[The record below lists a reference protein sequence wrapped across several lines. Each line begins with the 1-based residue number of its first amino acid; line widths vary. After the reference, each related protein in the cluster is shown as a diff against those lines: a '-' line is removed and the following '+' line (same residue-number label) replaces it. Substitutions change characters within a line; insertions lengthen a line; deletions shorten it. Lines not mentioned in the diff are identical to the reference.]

1 MTHNILV
8 VDDEP
13 KLCDLLASA
22 LGQNDVQVFVAG
34 NGLHALKVLEQEDI
48 DLVISDWRMPGMDG
62 PALLAEIKVRY
73 PHVPV
78 IVMTA
83 YSTVKNAVQSMRNGA
98 YDYIAKP
105 FDIDELDIT
114 VAKALQFRDI
124 MRDNARMRAELDEH
138 AQFDSLVGDSP
149 AFRKVLQAVD
159 SVRDSSATILLT
171 GESGTGKEMVAR
183 AIHKHGSRADKP
195 FVAVNCAAIPE
206 GLLESEMFGHRKG
219 AFTGAVAD
227 RVGRFQQADKG
238 TLFLDEVG
246 DMPLAL
252 QAKILR
258 ALQERVIEPVG
269 DPRER
274 KVDVRVIA
282 ATNKNLLEAV
292 ANKEFREDL
301 YYRLNVFPI
310 EMAPLRERV
319 EDIPLLM
326 NELISRMEHEKRGSI
341 RFNSAAIMSLCRH
354 GWPGNVRE
362 LANLVERMAIMHPY
376 GVIGVVELPKKF
388 RYVDDEDEQLVDSLR
403 SDMEERVAINGHAP
417 DFSNTA
423 MLPPEGLD
431 LKDYLGNL
439 EQGLIQQAL
448 DDANGIVARA
458 AERLRIRRTTLVE
471 KMRKYGMSRKEGD
484 EQADD

>member
-1 MTHNILV
+1 MTHNLLV

-13 KLCDLLASA
+13 KLCDLLSSA
-22 LGQNDVQVFVAG
+22 LSQNGVQVFTAS

-62 PALLAEIKVRY
+62 PQLLGEIKQRY
-73 PHVPV
+73 PQLPV

-114 VAKALQFRDI
+114 VSKALQFRDI
-124 MRDNARMRAELDEH
+124 LKDNQRMRAELDEH
-138 AQFDSLVGDSP
+138 QQFDSLVGDSP
-149 AFRKVLQAVD
+149 AFRRVLQAVD
-159 SVRDSSATILLT
+159 SVRESNATILLT

-183 AIHKHGSRADKP
+183 AIHKHGNRADKP

-310 EMAPLRERV
+310 PLPALRERV
-319 EDIPLLM
+319 EDIPPLARHFAHSLGATAG
-326 NELISRMEHEKRGSI
+326 KRITG
-341 RFNSAAIMSLCRH
+341 FSAQALQAMANYT
-354 GWPGNVRE
+354 WPGNIRE
-362 LANLVERMAIMHPY
+362 LQNCVERA
-376 GVIGVVELPKKF
+376 
-388 RYVDDEDEQLVDSLR
+388 
-403 SDMEERVAINGHAP
+403 
-417 DFSNTA
+417 T
-423 MLPPEGLD
+423 
-431 LKDYLGNL
+431 
-439 EQGLIQQAL
+439 
-448 DDANGIVARA
+448 IVASGQVIEESDLPGYLFDSQPQGALNGA
-458 AERLRIRRTTLVE
+458 AISVGPQVPSNLDSALAEVE
-471 KMRKYGMSRKEGD
+471 KAYILAALHQSNGV
-484 EQADD
+484 QAAAAQMIGISERSFWYRLKKLGIQVDKIVR

>member
-1 MTHNILV
+1 MTHNVLV

-22 LGQNDVQVFVAG
+22 LSQNGISVFTAG
-34 NGLHALKVLEQEDI
+34 NGLHALKVLEVEDI

-62 PALLAEIKVRY
+62 PQLLAEIKSRF
-73 PHVPV
+73 PQLPV

-98 YDYIAKP
+98 FDYIAKP

-114 VAKALQFRDI
+114 VSKALQFRDI
-124 MRDNARMRAELDEH
+124 LKDNQRMRAELDEH
-138 AQFDSLVGDSP
+138 QQIDSLIGDSP
-149 AFRKVLQAVD
+149 SFRRVLQAID
-159 SVRDSSATILLT
+159 SVRESNATILLT

-183 AIHKHGSRADKP
+183 AIHKHGNRADKP

-219 AFTGAVAD
+219 AFTGAVTD
-227 RVGRFQQADKG
+227 RIGRFQQADKG
-238 TLFLDEVG
+238 TLFLDEIG
-246 DMPLAL
+246 EMPLAL

-310 EMAPLRERV
+310 PLPALRERV
-319 EDIPLLM
+319 EDIAPLARHFAHSLGAAAG
-326 NELISRMEHEKRGSI
+326 KRITGFSPQALQAMAHY
-341 RFNSAAIMSLCRH
+341 S
-354 GWPGNVRE
+354 WPGNIRE
-362 LANLVERMAIMHPY
+362 LQNCVERA
-376 GVIGVVELPKKF
+376 
-388 RYVDDEDEQLVDSLR
+388 
-403 SDMEERVAINGHAP
+403 
-417 DFSNTA
+417 T
-423 MLPPEGLD
+423 
-431 LKDYLGNL
+431 
-439 EQGLIQQAL
+439 
-448 DDANGIVARA
+448 IVASGAVIEDDDLPAYLFASSPAGSGAILNEGARVPPDLDA
-458 AERLRIRRTTLVE
+458 ALAEVE
-471 KMRKYGMSRKEGD
+471 KAYILAALAQSNGV
-484 EQADD
+484 QAAAAQLIGISERSFWYRLKKLGIHVDKIVR

>member
-1 MTHNILV
+1 MTHNVLV

-22 LGQNDVQVFVAG
+22 LSQNGISVFTAG
-34 NGLHALKVLEQEDI
+34 NGLHALKVLEVEDI

-62 PALLAEIKVRY
+62 PQLLAEIKSRF
-73 PHVPV
+73 PQLPV

-98 YDYIAKP
+98 FDYIAKP

-114 VAKALQFRDI
+114 VSKALQFRDI
-124 MRDNARMRAELDEH
+124 LKDNQRMRAELDEH
-138 AQFDSLVGDSP
+138 QQIDSLIGDSP
-149 AFRKVLQAVD
+149 SFRRVLQAID
-159 SVRDSSATILLT
+159 SVRESNATILLT

-183 AIHKHGSRADKP
+183 AIHKHGNRADKP

-219 AFTGAVAD
+219 AFTGAVTD
-227 RVGRFQQADKG
+227 RIGRFQQADKG
-238 TLFLDEVG
+238 TLFLDEIG
-246 DMPLAL
+246 EMPLAL

-310 EMAPLRERV
+310 PLPALRERV
-319 EDIPLLM
+319 EDIAPLARHFAHSLGAAAG
-326 NELISRMEHEKRGSI
+326 KRITGFSPQALQAMAHY
-341 RFNSAAIMSLCRH
+341 S
-354 GWPGNVRE
+354 WPGNIRE
-362 LANLVERMAIMHPY
+362 LQNCVERA
-376 GVIGVVELPKKF
+376 
-388 RYVDDEDEQLVDSLR
+388 
-403 SDMEERVAINGHAP
+403 
-417 DFSNTA
+417 T
-423 MLPPEGLD
+423 
-431 LKDYLGNL
+431 
-439 EQGLIQQAL
+439 
-448 DDANGIVARA
+448 IVASGTVIEDDDLPAYLFASSPAGSGAILNEGASVPPDLDA
-458 AERLRIRRTTLVE
+458 ALAEVE
-471 KMRKYGMSRKEGD
+471 KAYILAALAQSNGV
-484 EQADD
+484 QAAAAQLIGISERSFWYRLKKLGIHVDKIVR

>member
-1 MTHNILV
+1 MTHNLLV

-13 KLCDLLASA
+13 KLCDLLTSA
-22 LGQNDVQVFVAG
+22 LSQDGIQVFTAG
-34 NGLHALKVLEQEDI
+34 NGLHALKVLEQEEI

-62 PALLAEIKVRY
+62 PQLLGEIKQRY
-73 PHVPV
+73 PQVPV

-114 VAKALQFRDI
+114 VSKALQFRDI
-124 MRDNARMRAELDEH
+124 LKDNQRMRAELDE
-138 AQFDSLVGDSP
+138 QRQIDSLVGDSP
-149 AFRKVLQAVD
+149 AFRTVLQAVD
-159 SVRDSSATILLT
+159 SVRESNATILLT

-183 AIHKHGSRADKP
+183 AIHLHGNRANKP

-227 RVGRFQQADKG
+227 RIGRFQQADKG

-310 EMAPLRERV
+310 PLPALRERV
-319 EDIPLLM
+319 EDIAPLARHFAHTLGATAG
-326 NELISRMEHEKRGSI
+326 KRITGFSPQ
-341 RFNSAAIMSLCRH
+341 ALQAMAQYA
-354 GWPGNVRE
+354 WPGNIRE
-362 LANLVERMAIMHPY
+362 LQNCVERATIVAA
-376 GVIGVVELPKKF
+376 GSVIEEGDLPGYLF
-388 RYVDDEDEQLVDSLR
+388 SGQTTDTGTRALPGDSLEVPG
-403 SDMEERVAINGHAP
+403 D
-417 DFSNTA
+417 
-423 MLPPEGLD
+423 LD
-431 LKDYLGNL
+431 A
-439 EQGLIQQAL
+439 AL
-448 DDANGIVARA
+448 
-458 AERLRIRRTTLVE
+458 AEVE
-471 KMRKYGMSRKEGD
+471 KAYILAALQQSNGV
-484 EQADD
+484 QAAAAQLIGISERSFWYRLKKLGIQVDKIVR

>member
-1 MTHNILV
+1 MSHNVLV

-13 KLCDLLASA
+13 KLCDLLSSA
-22 LGQNDVQVFVAG
+22 LSQNDVQVFTAG
-34 NGLHALKVLEQEDI
+34 NGLQALAILEQQDI

-62 PALLAEIKVRY
+62 PQLLAEVKQRY
-73 PHVPV
+73 PQLPV

-114 VAKALQFRDI
+114 VNKALQFRDI
-124 MRDNARMRAELDEH
+124 LRDNARMRAELDEH
-138 AQFDSLVGDSP
+138 QHVDSLIGDSP
-149 AFRKVLQAVD
+149 SFRRVLQAID

-219 AFTGAVAD
+219 AFTGAVVD
-227 RVGRFQQADKG
+227 RVGRFLQADKG

-310 EMAPLRERV
+310 PLPALRERV
-319 EDIPLLM
+319 EDIAPLARHFAHSLGATAG
-326 NELISRMEHEKRGSI
+326 KRITGFSPDALQAMAEY
-341 RFNSAAIMSLCRH
+341 N
-354 GWPGNVRE
+354 WPGNIRE
-362 LANLVERMAIMHPY
+362 LQNCVERATI
-376 GVIGVVELPKKF
+376 VATSQTI
-388 RYVDDEDEQLVDSLR
+388 ED
-403 SDMEERVAINGHAP
+403 SD
-417 DFSNTA
+417 
-423 MLPPEGLD
+423 LPPYLFTPQPNQHGAVPQLGPSVPPD
-431 LKDYLGNL
+431 LEAALAEVEKAYILAAL
-439 EQGLIQQAL
+439 QQA
-448 DDANGIVARA
+448 NGVQA
-458 AERLRIRRTTLVE
+458 AAAQLIGISERSFWYRLKKLNIHVE
-471 KMRKYGMSRKEGD
+471 KIAR
-484 EQADD
+484 

>member
-1 MTHNILV
+1 MTHNVLV

-13 KLCDLLASA
+13 KLCDLLTSA
-22 LGQNDVQVFVAG
+22 LSQNGIQVFTAG
-34 NGLHALKVLEQEDI
+34 NGLHALKVLESEDI

-62 PALLAEIKVRY
+62 PQLLAEIKIRY
-73 PHVPV
+73 PQLPV

-98 YDYIAKP
+98 FDYIAKP

-114 VAKALQFRDI
+114 VSKALQFRDI
-124 MRDNARMRAELDEH
+124 LKDNQRMRAELDEH
-138 AQFDSLVGDSP
+138 QQIESLIGDSP
-149 AFRKVLQAVD
+149 NFRRVLHAID
-159 SVRDSSATILLT
+159 SVRESNATILLT

-183 AIHKHGSRADKP
+183 AIHKHGNRADKP

-227 RVGRFQQADKG
+227 RVGRFMQADKG
-238 TLFLDEVG
+238 TLFLDEIG
-246 DMPLAL
+246 EMPLAL

-282 ATNKNLLEAV
+282 ATNKDLLEAV

-310 EMAPLRERV
+310 PLPALRERV
-319 EDIPLLM
+319 EDIAPLARHFAHTLGATAG
-326 NELISRMEHEKRGSI
+326 KRFTGFIAEALQAMALYS
-341 RFNSAAIMSLCRH
+341 
-354 GWPGNVRE
+354 WPGNIRE
-362 LANLVERMAIMHPY
+362 LQNCVERA
-376 GVIGVVELPKKF
+376 
-388 RYVDDEDEQLVDSLR
+388 
-403 SDMEERVAINGHAP
+403 
-417 DFSNTA
+417 T
-423 MLPPEGLD
+423 
-431 LKDYLGNL
+431 
-439 EQGLIQQAL
+439 
-448 DDANGIVARA
+448 IVASGSVIEEEDLPAYLFA
-458 AERLRIRRTTLVE
+458 ATSSTSSAMVTEGNVPADLEAALADVE
-471 KMRKYGMSRKEGD
+471 KAYILAALAQSNGV
-484 EQADD
+484 QAAAAQLIGISERSFWYRLKKLGIHVDKIVR

>member
-1 MTHNILV
+1 MTHNVLV

-22 LGQNDVQVFVAG
+22 LSQNGIQVFTAG
-34 NGLHALKVLEQEDI
+34 NGLHALKVLESEDI

-62 PALLAEIKVRY
+62 PQLLAEIKNRF
-73 PHVPV
+73 PQLPV

-98 YDYIAKP
+98 FDYIPKP

-114 VAKALQFRDI
+114 VSKALQFRDI
-124 MRDNARMRAELDEH
+124 LKDNQRMRAELDEH
-138 AQFDSLVGDSP
+138 RQIDSLIGDSP
-149 AFRKVLQAVD
+149 SFRRVLQAID
-159 SVRDSSATILLT
+159 SVRDSNATILLT

-183 AIHKHGSRADKP
+183 AIHNHGNRCDRP

-227 RVGRFQQADKG
+227 RIGRFLQADKG
-238 TLFLDEVG
+238 TLFLDEIG
-246 DMPLAL
+246 EMPLAL

-292 ANKEFREDL
+292 ARKEFREDL

-310 EMAPLRERV
+310 PLPALRERV
-319 EDIPLLM
+319 EDIAPLARHFAHTLGATAG
-326 NELISRMEHEKRGSI
+326 KRFTG
-341 RFNSAAIMSLCRH
+341 FSAQALQAMARYS
-354 GWPGNVRE
+354 WPGNIRE
-362 LANLVERMAIMHPY
+362 LQNCVERATIVASGAVIEEEDLPAYLFASRPAESDALITEGNVPANLEA
-376 GVIGVVELPKKF
+376 
-388 RYVDDEDEQLVDSLR
+388 
-403 SDMEERVAINGHAP
+403 
-417 DFSNTA
+417 
-423 MLPPEGLD
+423 
-431 LKDYLGNL
+431 
-439 EQGLIQQAL
+439 AL
-448 DDANGIVARA
+448 
-458 AERLRIRRTTLVE
+458 AEVE
-471 KMRKYGMSRKEGD
+471 KAYILAALAQSNGV
-484 EQADD
+484 QAAAAQLIGISERSFWYRLKKLGIHVDKIVR

>member
-1 MTHNILV
+1 MTHNLLV

-13 KLCDLLASA
+13 KLCDLLSSA
-22 LGQNDVQVFVAG
+22 LSQNGVQVFTAS

-62 PALLAEIKVRY
+62 PQLLAEIKLRY
-73 PHVPV
+73 PQLPV

-114 VAKALQFRDI
+114 VSKALQFRDI
-124 MRDNARMRAELDEH
+124 LKDNQRMRAELEE
-138 AQFDSLVGDSP
+138 AQQFDSLVGDSP
-149 AFRKVLQAVD
+149 SFRRVLQAVD
-159 SVRDSSATILLT
+159 SVRDSNATILLT

-183 AIHKHGSRADKP
+183 AIHKHGNRADKP

-227 RVGRFQQADKG
+227 RIGRFQQADKG

-310 EMAPLRERV
+310 PLPALRERV
-319 EDIPLLM
+319 EDIALLARHFAHS
-326 NELISRMEHEKRGSI
+326 LGAAAGKRITG
-341 RFNSAAIMSLCRH
+341 FSAQALQAMANYA
-354 GWPGNVRE
+354 WPGNIRE
-362 LANLVERMAIMHPY
+362 LQNCVERATIVAT
-376 GVIGVVELPKKF
+376 GQVIAESDLPGYLF
-388 RYVDDEDEQLVDSLR
+388 
-403 SDMEERVAINGHAP
+403 GAP
-417 DFSNTA
+417 SAAAQSSADFSVG
-423 MLPPEGLD
+423 PQVPSDLD
-431 LKDYLGNL
+431 A
-439 EQGLIQQAL
+439 AL
-448 DDANGIVARA
+448 AD
-458 AERLRIRRTTLVE
+458 VE
-471 KMRKYGMSRKEGD
+471 KTYILAALQQSSGV
-484 EQADD
+484 QAAAAQLIGISERSFWYRLKKLGIQVDKIVR

>member
-1 MTHNILV
+1 MTHNVLV

-22 LGQNDVQVFVAG
+22 LSQNGIQVFTAG
-34 NGLHALKVLEQEDI
+34 NGLHALKVLESEDI

-62 PALLAEIKVRY
+62 PQLLAEIKNRF
-73 PHVPV
+73 PQLPV

-98 YDYIAKP
+98 FDYIAKP

-114 VAKALQFRDI
+114 VHKALQFRDI
-124 MRDNARMRAELDEH
+124 LKDNQRLRAELDEH
-138 AQFDSLVGDSP
+138 QQIDSLIGDSP
-149 AFRKVLQAVD
+149 SFRRVLHAID
-159 SVRDSSATILLT
+159 SVRESNATILLT

-183 AIHKHGSRADKP
+183 AIHKHGNRADKP

-227 RVGRFQQADKG
+227 RVGRFMQADKG
-238 TLFLDEVG
+238 TLFLDEIG
-246 DMPLAL
+246 EMPLAL

-282 ATNKNLLEAV
+282 ATNKNLLDAV

-310 EMAPLRERV
+310 PLPALRDRV
-319 EDIPLLM
+319 EDIAPLARHFAHTLGATAG
-326 NELISRMEHEKRGSI
+326 KRFTG
-341 RFNSAAIMSLCRH
+341 FSAQALQAMAAYA
-354 GWPGNVRE
+354 WPGNIRE
-362 LANLVERMAIMHPY
+362 LQNCVERA
-376 GVIGVVELPKKF
+376 
-388 RYVDDEDEQLVDSLR
+388 
-403 SDMEERVAINGHAP
+403 
-417 DFSNTA
+417 T
-423 MLPPEGLD
+423 
-431 LKDYLGNL
+431 
-439 EQGLIQQAL
+439 
-448 DDANGIVARA
+448 IVASGAVIEEQDLPAYLFASQPAGSGASITEDGVPPDLEA
-458 AERLRIRRTTLVE
+458 ALAEVE
-471 KMRKYGMSRKEGD
+471 KAYILAALAQSNGV
-484 EQADD
+484 QAAAAQLIGISERSFWYRLKKLGIHVDKIVR

>member
-1 MTHNILV
+1 MSHNVLV

-13 KLCDLLASA
+13 KLCDLLSSA
-22 LGQNDVQVFVAG
+22 LSQNDVHVFTAS
-34 NGLHALKVLEQEDI
+34 NGVQALAILEQEDI

-62 PALLAEIKVRY
+62 PQLLAEVKQRY
-73 PHVPV
+73 SHLPV

-83 YSTVKNAVQSMRNGA
+83 YSTVKNAVQSMRNSA

-114 VAKALQFRDI
+114 VHKALQFRDI
-124 MRDNARMRAELDEH
+124 LRDNARMRAELDQH
-138 AQFDSLVGDSP
+138 QPFDSLMGDSP
-149 AFRKVLQAVD
+149 SFRRVLQAID

-219 AFTGAVAD
+219 AFTGAVTD
-227 RVGRFQQADKG
+227 RVGRFMQADKG

-282 ATNKNLLEAV
+282 ATHKNLLEAV

-310 EMAPLRERV
+310 QLPALRERI
-319 EDIPLLM
+319 EDIAPLARHFAHNLGATAG
-326 NELISRMEHEKRGSI
+326 KRITGFSPDALQAMAEY
-341 RFNSAAIMSLCRH
+341 N
-354 GWPGNVRE
+354 WPGNIRE
-362 LANLVERMAIMHPY
+362 LQNCVERATI
-376 GVIGVVELPKKF
+376 VATSSTI
-388 RYVDDEDEQLVDSLR
+388 ED
-403 SDMEERVAINGHAP
+403 SD
-417 DFSNTA
+417 
-423 MLPPEGLD
+423 LPPYLFTAQPNQQCSVLESGPSVPPD
-431 LKDYLGNL
+431 LEAALAEVEKAYILAAL
-439 EQGLIQQAL
+439 QQANGVQAAAAQLIGISERSFWYRLKKL
-448 DDANGIVARA
+448 DIH
-458 AERLRIRRTTLVE
+458 VE
-471 KMRKYGMSRKEGD
+471 KIVR
-484 EQADD
+484 

>member
-1 MTHNILV
+1 MTHNVLV

-22 LGQNDVQVFVAG
+22 LSQNGIAVFTAG
-34 NGLHALKVLEQEDI
+34 NGVHALKVLEVEDI

-62 PALLAEIKVRY
+62 PQLLAEIKSRF
-73 PHVPV
+73 PQLPV

-98 YDYIAKP
+98 FDYIAKP

-114 VAKALQFRDI
+114 VSKALQFRDI
-124 MRDNARMRAELDEH
+124 LKDNQRMRAELDEH
-138 AQFDSLVGDSP
+138 RQIDSLIGDSP
-149 AFRKVLQAVD
+149 SFRRVLHAID
-159 SVRDSSATILLT
+159 SVRESNATILLT

-183 AIHKHGSRADKP
+183 AIHNHGNRADKP

-227 RVGRFQQADKG
+227 RVGRFMQADEG
-238 TLFLDEVG
+238 TLFLDEIG
-246 DMPLAL
+246 EMPLAL

-269 DPRER
+269 DQRER

-282 ATNKNLLEAV
+282 ATNKNLLDAV

-310 EMAPLRERV
+310 PLPALRERI
-319 EDIPLLM
+319 EDIAPLARHFAHTLGAM
-326 NELISRMEHEKRGSI
+326 AGKRITGFSPEALQTMA
-341 RFNSAAIMSLCRH
+341 NYS
-354 GWPGNVRE
+354 WPGNIRE
-362 LANLVERMAIMHPY
+362 LQNCVERA
-376 GVIGVVELPKKF
+376 
-388 RYVDDEDEQLVDSLR
+388 
-403 SDMEERVAINGHAP
+403 
-417 DFSNTA
+417 T
-423 MLPPEGLD
+423 
-431 LKDYLGNL
+431 
-439 EQGLIQQAL
+439 
-448 DDANGIVARA
+448 IVASGAVIEEEDLPAYLFASNPVASGTLITEGSVPADLEA
-458 AERLRIRRTTLVE
+458 ALADVE
-471 KMRKYGMSRKEGD
+471 KAYILAALQQSNGV
-484 EQADD
+484 QAAAAQLIGISERSFWYRLKKLGIHVDKIVR

>member
-1 MTHNILV
+1 MTHNVLV

-22 LGQNDVQVFVAG
+22 LSQNGIAVFTAG
-34 NGLHALKVLEQEDI
+34 NGVHALKVLEAEDI

-62 PALLAEIKVRY
+62 PQLLAEIKSRF
-73 PHVPV
+73 PQLPV

-98 YDYIAKP
+98 FDYIAKP

-114 VAKALQFRDI
+114 VSKALQFRDI
-124 MRDNARMRAELDEH
+124 LKDNQRMRAELDEH
-138 AQFDSLVGDSP
+138 RQIDSLIGDSP
-149 AFRKVLQAVD
+149 SFRRVLHAID
-159 SVRDSSATILLT
+159 SVRESNATILLT

-183 AIHKHGSRADKP
+183 AIHNHGNRADKP

-227 RVGRFQQADKG
+227 RVGRFMQADEG
-238 TLFLDEVG
+238 TLFLDEIG
-246 DMPLAL
+246 EMPLAL

-269 DPRER
+269 DQRER

-282 ATNKNLLEAV
+282 ATNKNLLDAV

-310 EMAPLRERV
+310 PLPALRERI
-319 EDIPLLM
+319 EDIAPLARHFAHTLGAM
-326 NELISRMEHEKRGSI
+326 AGKRITGFSPEALQTMA
-341 RFNSAAIMSLCRH
+341 NYS
-354 GWPGNVRE
+354 WPGNIRE
-362 LANLVERMAIMHPY
+362 LQNCVERA
-376 GVIGVVELPKKF
+376 
-388 RYVDDEDEQLVDSLR
+388 
-403 SDMEERVAINGHAP
+403 
-417 DFSNTA
+417 T
-423 MLPPEGLD
+423 
-431 LKDYLGNL
+431 
-439 EQGLIQQAL
+439 
-448 DDANGIVARA
+448 IVASGAVIEEEDLPAYLFASNPVASGTLITEGSVPPDLEA
-458 AERLRIRRTTLVE
+458 ALADVE
-471 KMRKYGMSRKEGD
+471 KAYILAALQQSNGV
-484 EQADD
+484 QAAAAQLIGISERSFWYRLKKLGIHVDKIVR

>member
-1 MTHNILV
+1 MSHNVLV

-13 KLCDLLASA
+13 KLCDLLSSA
-22 LGQNDVQVFVAG
+22 LSQNDVHVFTAS
-34 NGLHALKVLEQEDI
+34 NGVQALAILEQEDI

-62 PALLAEIKVRY
+62 PQLLAEVKQRY
-73 PHVPV
+73 SHLPV

-114 VAKALQFRDI
+114 VHKALQFRDI
-124 MRDNARMRAELDEH
+124 LRDNARMRAELDQH
-138 AQFDSLVGDSP
+138 QPFDNLIGDSP
-149 AFRKVLQAVD
+149 SFRRVLQAID

-171 GESGTGKEMVAR
+171 GESGTGKEMEAR

-219 AFTGAVAD
+219 AFTGAVTD
-227 RVGRFQQADKG
+227 RVGRFMQADKG

-282 ATNKNLLEAV
+282 ATHKNLLEAV

-310 EMAPLRERV
+310 QLPALRERI
-319 EDIPLLM
+319 EDIAPLARHFAHNLGATAG
-326 NELISRMEHEKRGSI
+326 KRITGFSPDALQAMAEY
-341 RFNSAAIMSLCRH
+341 N
-354 GWPGNVRE
+354 WPGNIRE
-362 LANLVERMAIMHPY
+362 LQNCVERATI
-376 GVIGVVELPKKF
+376 VATSSTI
-388 RYVDDEDEQLVDSLR
+388 ED
-403 SDMEERVAINGHAP
+403 SD
-417 DFSNTA
+417 
-423 MLPPEGLD
+423 LPPYLFSAQPHQQCGVLESGPSVPPD
-431 LKDYLGNL
+431 LEAALAEVEKAYILAAL
-439 EQGLIQQAL
+439 QQANGVQAAAAQLIGISERSFWYRLKKL
-448 DDANGIVARA
+448 DIH
-458 AERLRIRRTTLVE
+458 VE
-471 KMRKYGMSRKEGD
+471 KIVR
-484 EQADD
+484 

>member
-1 MTHNILV
+1 MSHNVLV

-13 KLCDLLASA
+13 KLCDLLSSA
-22 LGQNDVQVFVAG
+22 LSQNDVHVFTAS
-34 NGLHALKVLEQEDI
+34 NGVQALAILEQEDI

-62 PALLAEIKVRY
+62 PQLLAEVKQRY
-73 PHVPV
+73 SHLPV

-114 VAKALQFRDI
+114 VHKALQFRDI
-124 MRDNARMRAELDEH
+124 LRDNARMRAELDQH
-138 AQFDSLVGDSP
+138 QPFDNLIGDSP
-149 AFRKVLQAVD
+149 SFRRVLQAID

-219 AFTGAVAD
+219 AFTGAVTD
-227 RVGRFQQADKG
+227 RVGRFMQADKG

-282 ATNKNLLEAV
+282 ATHKNLLEAV

-310 EMAPLRERV
+310 QLPALRERI
-319 EDIPLLM
+319 EDIAPLARHFAHNLGATAG
-326 NELISRMEHEKRGSI
+326 KRITGFSPDALQAMAEY
-341 RFNSAAIMSLCRH
+341 N
-354 GWPGNVRE
+354 WPGNIRE
-362 LANLVERMAIMHPY
+362 LQNCVERATI
-376 GVIGVVELPKKF
+376 VATSSTI
-388 RYVDDEDEQLVDSLR
+388 ED
-403 SDMEERVAINGHAP
+403 SD
-417 DFSNTA
+417 
-423 MLPPEGLD
+423 LPPYLFTAQPNQQCSVLESGPSVPPD
-431 LKDYLGNL
+431 LEAALAEVEKAYILAAL
-439 EQGLIQQAL
+439 QQANGVQAAAAQLIGISERSFWYRLKKL
-448 DDANGIVARA
+448 DIH
-458 AERLRIRRTTLVE
+458 VE
-471 KMRKYGMSRKEGD
+471 KIVR
-484 EQADD
+484 

>member
-1 MTHNILV
+1 MTHNVLV

-22 LGQNDVQVFVAG
+22 LSQNGIVVFTAG
-34 NGLHALKVLEQEDI
+34 NGLHALKVLECEDI

-62 PALLAEIKVRY
+62 PQLLAEIKSRF
-73 PHVPV
+73 PQLPV

-98 YDYIAKP
+98 FDYIAKP

-114 VAKALQFRDI
+114 VNKALQFRDI
-124 MRDNARMRAELDEH
+124 LKDNQRMRAELDEH
-138 AQFDSLVGDSP
+138 RQIDSLIGDSP
-149 AFRKVLQAVD
+149 SFRRVLHAID
-159 SVRDSSATILLT
+159 SVRESNATILLT

-183 AIHKHGSRADKP
+183 AIHTHGNRADKP

-238 TLFLDEVG
+238 TLFLDEIG
-246 DMPLAL
+246 EMPLAL

-282 ATNKNLLEAV
+282 ATNKNLLDAV

-310 EMAPLRERV
+310 PLPALRERV
-319 EDIPLLM
+319 EDIAPLARHFAHTLGAAAG
-326 NELISRMEHEKRGSI
+326 KRFSGFSPQALQAMT
-341 RFNSAAIMSLCRH
+341 RYS
-354 GWPGNVRE
+354 WPGNIRE
-362 LANLVERMAIMHPY
+362 LQNCVERA
-376 GVIGVVELPKKF
+376 
-388 RYVDDEDEQLVDSLR
+388 
-403 SDMEERVAINGHAP
+403 
-417 DFSNTA
+417 T
-423 MLPPEGLD
+423 
-431 LKDYLGNL
+431 
-439 EQGLIQQAL
+439 
-448 DDANGIVARA
+448 IVASGAVIEEEDLPAYLFASSSAEGATLIAEGSVPADLEA
-458 AERLRIRRTTLVE
+458 ALAEVE
-471 KMRKYGMSRKEGD
+471 KTYILAALAQSNGV
-484 EQADD
+484 QAAAAQLIGISERSFWYRLKKLGIHVDKIVR

>member
-1 MTHNILV
+1 MTHNVLV

-22 LGQNDVQVFVAG
+22 LSQNGVTVFTAG
-34 NGLHALKVLEQEDI
+34 NGLHALKVLEAENI

-62 PALLAEIKVRY
+62 PQLLAEIKSRF
-73 PHVPV
+73 PQLPV

-114 VAKALQFRDI
+114 VSKALQFRDI
-124 MRDNARMRAELDEH
+124 LKDNQRMRAELDEH
-138 AQFDSLVGDSP
+138 QQIDSLIGDSP
-149 AFRKVLQAVD
+149 TFRRVLQAID
-159 SVRDSSATILLT
+159 SVRDSNATILLT

-183 AIHKHGSRADKP
+183 AIHKHGNRADKP

-227 RVGRFQQADKG
+227 RVGRFMQADQG
-238 TLFLDEVG
+238 TLFLDEIG
-246 DMPLAL
+246 EMPLAL

-282 ATNKNLLEAV
+282 ATNKNLLDAV

-310 EMAPLRERV
+310 PLPALRERA
-319 EDIPLLM
+319 EDIAPLARHFAHTLGAAAG
-326 NELISRMEHEKRGSI
+326 KRFTG
-341 RFNSAAIMSLCRH
+341 FSAEALQAMASYS
-354 GWPGNVRE
+354 WPGNIRE
-362 LANLVERMAIMHPY
+362 LQNCVERA
-376 GVIGVVELPKKF
+376 
-388 RYVDDEDEQLVDSLR
+388 
-403 SDMEERVAINGHAP
+403 
-417 DFSNTA
+417 T
-423 MLPPEGLD
+423 
-431 LKDYLGNL
+431 
-439 EQGLIQQAL
+439 
-448 DDANGIVARA
+448 IVATGAVIEEQDLPAYLFASNPGNSGAPIIEGNVPADLDA
-458 AERLRIRRTTLVE
+458 ALAEVE
-471 KMRKYGMSRKEGD
+471 KAYILAALAQSNGV
-484 EQADD
+484 QAAAAQLIGISERSFWYRLKKLGVHVDKIVR

>member
-1 MTHNILV
+1 MTHNVLV

-22 LGQNDVQVFVAG
+22 LSQNGIVVFTAG
-34 NGLHALKVLEQEDI
+34 NGLHALKVLECEDI

-62 PALLAEIKVRY
+62 PQLLAEIKSRF
-73 PHVPV
+73 PQLPV

-98 YDYIAKP
+98 FDYIAKP

-114 VAKALQFRDI
+114 VNKALQFRDI
-124 MRDNARMRAELDEH
+124 LKDNQRMRAELDEH
-138 AQFDSLVGDSP
+138 RQIDSLIGDSP
-149 AFRKVLQAVD
+149 SFRRVLHAID
-159 SVRDSSATILLT
+159 SVRESNATILLT

-183 AIHKHGSRADKP
+183 AIHTHGNRADKP

-238 TLFLDEVG
+238 TLFLDEIG
-246 DMPLAL
+246 EMPLAL

-282 ATNKNLLEAV
+282 ATNKNLLDAV

-310 EMAPLRERV
+310 PLPALRERV
-319 EDIPLLM
+319 EDIAPLARHFAHTLGAAAG
-326 NELISRMEHEKRGSI
+326 KRFSG
-341 RFNSAAIMSLCRH
+341 FSAQALQAMARYS
-354 GWPGNVRE
+354 WPGNIRE
-362 LANLVERMAIMHPY
+362 LQNCVERA
-376 GVIGVVELPKKF
+376 
-388 RYVDDEDEQLVDSLR
+388 
-403 SDMEERVAINGHAP
+403 
-417 DFSNTA
+417 T
-423 MLPPEGLD
+423 
-431 LKDYLGNL
+431 
-439 EQGLIQQAL
+439 
-448 DDANGIVARA
+448 IVASGAVIEEEDLPAYLFASSPTGGGTLIAEGSVPADLEA
-458 AERLRIRRTTLVE
+458 ALAEVE
-471 KMRKYGMSRKEGD
+471 KTYILAALAQSNGV
-484 EQADD
+484 QAAAAQLIGISERSFWYRLKKLGIHVDKIVR

>member
-1 MTHNILV
+1 MTHNVLV

-22 LGQNDVQVFVAG
+22 LSQSGIQVFTTG
-34 NGLHALKVLEQEDI
+34 NGLHALKVLEVEDI

-62 PALLAEIKVRY
+62 PQLLAEIKSRY
-73 PHVPV
+73 PQLPV

-98 YDYIAKP
+98 FDYIAKP

-114 VAKALQFRDI
+114 VNKALQFRDI
-124 MRDNARMRAELDEH
+124 LKDNQRMRAELDEH
-138 AQFDSLVGDSP
+138 QQIDSLIGDSP
-149 AFRKVLQAVD
+149 SFRRVLHAID
-159 SVRDSSATILLT
+159 SVRESNATILLT

-183 AIHKHGSRADKP
+183 AIHKHGNRADKP

-227 RVGRFQQADKG
+227 RVGRFMQADKG
-238 TLFLDEVG
+238 TLFLDEIG
-246 DMPLAL
+246 EMPLPL

-282 ATNKNLLEAV
+282 ATNKNLLDAV

-310 EMAPLRERV
+310 PLPALRERV
-319 EDIPLLM
+319 EDIAPLARHFAHTLGATAG
-326 NELISRMEHEKRGSI
+326 KRITG
-341 RFNSAAIMSLCRH
+341 FSAEALQAMANYS
-354 GWPGNVRE
+354 WPGNIRE
-362 LANLVERMAIMHPY
+362 LQNCVERATIVASAA
-376 GVIGVVELPKKF
+376 VIGEDDLPAYLF
-388 RYVDDEDEQLVDSLR
+388 ASRSADSGVLV
-403 SDMEERVAINGHAP
+403 A
-417 DFSNTA
+417 
-423 MLPPEGLD
+423 EGSVPTD
-431 LKDYLGNL
+431 L
-439 EQGLIQQAL
+439 EAAL
-448 DDANGIVARA
+448 AQ
-458 AERLRIRRTTLVE
+458 VE
-471 KMRKYGMSRKEGD
+471 KSYILAALAQSNGV
-484 EQADD
+484 QAAAAQLIGISERSFWYRLKKLGIHVDKIVR

>member
-1 MTHNILV
+1 MTHNVLV

-13 KLCDLLASA
+13 KLCDLLTQA
-22 LGQNDVQVFVAG
+22 LSQNGIQVFSAG
-34 NGLHALKVLEQEDI
+34 NGLHALKVLGDEDI

-73 PHVPV
+73 PTLPV

-149 AFRKVLQAVD
+149 AFRQVLQAVD
-159 SVRDSSATILLT
+159 SVRDSNATILLT

-183 AIHKHGSRADKP
+183 AIHKHGSRADQP

-227 RVGRFQQADKG
+227 RVGRFMQADKG

-246 DMPLAL
+246 DMPLGVAGQDSARL
-252 QAKILR
+252 AGTGYR
-258 ALQERVIEPVG
+258 AGRRP
-269 DPRER
+269 PR
-274 KVDVRVIA
+274 A
-282 ATNKNLLEAV
+282 QGGCAGN
-292 ANKEFREDL
+292 
-301 YYRLNVFPI
+301 
-310 EMAPLRERV
+310 
-319 EDIPLLM
+319 
-326 NELISRMEHEKRGSI
+326 
-341 RFNSAAIMSLCRH
+341 CRH
-354 GWPGNVRE
+354 QQRTCWMRWRPRSFAKTCITASMSSRFRCRPC
-362 LANLVERMAIMHPY
+362 ANAWKTSRPW
-376 GVIGVVELPKKF
+376 
-388 RYVDDEDEQLVDSLR
+388 
-403 SDMEERVAINGHAP
+403 
-417 DFSNTA
+417 
-423 MLPPEGLD
+423 
-431 LKDYLGNL
+431 
-439 EQGLIQQAL
+439 
-448 DDANGIVARA
+448 RA
-458 AERLRIRRTTLVE
+458 TSPTP
-471 KMRKYGMSRKEGD
+471 
-484 EQADD
+484 

>member
-1 MTHNILV
+1 MTHNVLV

-22 LGQNDVQVFVAG
+22 LSQNGIQVFTAG
-34 NGLHALKVLEQEDI
+34 NGVHALKVLEVEDI

-62 PALLAEIKVRY
+62 PQLLAEIKLRF
-73 PHVPV
+73 PQLPV

-98 YDYIAKP
+98 FDYIAKP

-114 VAKALQFRDI
+114 VSKALQFRDI
-124 MRDNARMRAELDEH
+124 LKDNQRMRAELDEH
-138 AQFDSLVGDSP
+138 RQIDSLIGDSP
-149 AFRKVLQAVD
+149 SFRRVLHAIA
-159 SVRDSSATILLT
+159 SVRESNATILLT

-183 AIHKHGSRADKP
+183 AIHNHGNRADKP

-227 RVGRFQQADKG
+227 RVGRFLQADKG
-238 TLFLDEVG
+238 TLFLDEIG
-246 DMPLAL
+246 EMPLAL

-282 ATNKNLLEAV
+282 ATNKNLLDAV

-310 EMAPLRERV
+310 PLPALRERV
-319 EDIPLLM
+319 EDIAPLARHFAHTLGATAG
-326 NELISRMEHEKRGSI
+326 KRFTGFSPEALQAMAQY
-341 RFNSAAIMSLCRH
+341 S
-354 GWPGNVRE
+354 WPGNIRE
-362 LANLVERMAIMHPY
+362 LQNCVERA
-376 GVIGVVELPKKF
+376 
-388 RYVDDEDEQLVDSLR
+388 
-403 SDMEERVAINGHAP
+403 
-417 DFSNTA
+417 T
-423 MLPPEGLD
+423 
-431 LKDYLGNL
+431 
-439 EQGLIQQAL
+439 
-448 DDANGIVARA
+448 IVASGAVIEEEDLPAYLFASNPVASGTLITEGSVPADLEA
-458 AERLRIRRTTLVE
+458 ALAEVE
-471 KMRKYGMSRKEGD
+471 KAYILAALQQSNGV
-484 EQADD
+484 QAAAAQLIGISERSFWYRLKKLGIHVDKIAR

>member
-1 MTHNILV
+1 MSHNVLV

-13 KLCDLLASA
+13 KLCDLLSSA
-22 LGQNDVQVFVAG
+22 LSQNDVQVFTAG
-34 NGLHALKVLEQEDI
+34 NGLQALAILEQQDI

-62 PALLAEIKVRY
+62 PQLLAEVKQRY
-73 PHVPV
+73 PQLPV

-114 VAKALQFRDI
+114 VNKALQFRDI
-124 MRDNARMRAELDEH
+124 LRDNARMRAELDEH
-138 AQFDSLVGDSP
+138 QHVDSLIGDSP
-149 AFRKVLQAVD
+149 SFRRVLQAID

-227 RVGRFQQADKG
+227 RVGRFLQADKG

-301 YYRLNVFPI
+301 YYRLNVFRSRCPPCASVWKTLPRWPATSPTAWARRPVNASPAS
-310 EMAPLRERV
+310 APTPCRPWPNTTGRATSANCKTALSAPPSWPPAR
-319 EDIPLLM
+319 PL
-326 NELISRMEHEKRGSI
+326 KT
-341 RFNSAAIMSLCRH
+341 ATCR
-354 GWPGNVRE
+354 RTC
-362 LANLVERMAIMHPY
+362 
-376 GVIGVVELPKKF
+376 LPHN
-388 RYVDDEDEQLVDSLR
+388 R
-403 SDMEERVAINGHAP
+403 I
-417 DFSNTA
+417 NTA
-423 MLPPEGLD
+423 PYRNWAPACRRTLRPPWPRSR
-431 LKDYLGNL
+431 KRTSWRPCNRPT
-439 EQGLIQQAL
+439 AC
-448 DDANGIVARA
+448 R
-458 AERLRIRRTTLVE
+458 RLRRN
-471 KMRKYGMSRKEGD
+471 
-484 EQADD
+484 

>member
-1 MTHNILV
+1 MSHNVLV

-13 KLCDLLASA
+13 KLCDLLSSA
-22 LGQNDVQVFVAG
+22 LTQNDVHVFTAG
-34 NGLHALKVLEQEDI
+34 NGLQALAILEQEDI

-62 PALLAEIKVRY
+62 PQLLAEVKVRY
-73 PHVPV
+73 PQLPV

-114 VAKALQFRDI
+114 VSKALQFRDI
-124 MRDNARMRAELDEH
+124 VRDNARMRAELDEH
-138 AQFDSLVGDSP
+138 QHIDSLVGESP
-149 AFRKVLQAVD
+149 SFRRVLQAID

-183 AIHKHGSRADKP
+183 AIHRHGSRADKP

-227 RVGRFQQADKG
+227 RVGRFMQADKG

-310 EMAPLRERV
+310 PLPALRERV
-319 EDIPLLM
+319 EDIAPLARHFAHSLGATAG
-326 NELISRMEHEKRGSI
+326 KRITGFSPDALQAMAEY
-341 RFNSAAIMSLCRH
+341 N
-354 GWPGNVRE
+354 WPGNIRE
-362 LANLVERMAIMHPY
+362 LQNCVERATI
-376 GVIGVVELPKKF
+376 VATSQTI
-388 RYVDDEDEQLVDSLR
+388 ED
-403 SDMEERVAINGHAP
+403 SD
-417 DFSNTA
+417 
-423 MLPPEGLD
+423 LPPYLFTPQPNQHCAVPQSGPSVPPD
-431 LKDYLGNL
+431 LEAALAEVEKAYILAAL
-439 EQGLIQQAL
+439 QQA
-448 DDANGIVARA
+448 NGVQA
-458 AERLRIRRTTLVE
+458 AAAQLIGISERSFWYRLKKLNIHVE
-471 KMRKYGMSRKEGD
+471 KIAR
-484 EQADD
+484 

>member
-1 MTHNILV
+1 MTHNVLV

-22 LGQNDVQVFVAG
+22 LSQNGISVFTAG
-34 NGLHALKVLEQEDI
+34 NGLHALKVLEVEDI

-62 PALLAEIKVRY
+62 PQLLAEIKSRF
-73 PHVPV
+73 PQLPV

-98 YDYIAKP
+98 FDYIAKP

-114 VAKALQFRDI
+114 VSKALQFRDI
-124 MRDNARMRAELDEH
+124 LKDNQRMRAELDEH
-138 AQFDSLVGDSP
+138 QQIDSLIGDSP
-149 AFRKVLQAVD
+149 SFRRVLQAID
-159 SVRDSSATILLT
+159 SVRESNATILLT

-183 AIHKHGSRADKP
+183 AIHKHGNRADKP

-219 AFTGAVAD
+219 AFTGAATD
-227 RVGRFQQADKG
+227 RIGRFQQADKG
-238 TLFLDEVG
+238 TLFLDEIG
-246 DMPLAL
+246 EMPLAL

-310 EMAPLRERV
+310 PLPALRERV
-319 EDIPLLM
+319 EDIAPLARHFAHSLGAAAG
-326 NELISRMEHEKRGSI
+326 KRITGFSPQALQAMAHY
-341 RFNSAAIMSLCRH
+341 S
-354 GWPGNVRE
+354 WPGNIRE
-362 LANLVERMAIMHPY
+362 LQNCVERA
-376 GVIGVVELPKKF
+376 
-388 RYVDDEDEQLVDSLR
+388 
-403 SDMEERVAINGHAP
+403 
-417 DFSNTA
+417 T
-423 MLPPEGLD
+423 
-431 LKDYLGNL
+431 
-439 EQGLIQQAL
+439 
-448 DDANGIVARA
+448 IVASGAVIEDDDLPAYLFASSPTGSGAILNEGASVPPDLDA
-458 AERLRIRRTTLVE
+458 ALAEVE
-471 KMRKYGMSRKEGD
+471 KTYILAALAQSNGV
-484 EQADD
+484 QAAAAQLIGISERSFWYRLKKLGIHVDKIVR

>member
-1 MTHNILV
+1 MSHNVLV

-22 LGQNDVQVFVAG
+22 LGQNGIQVFTAG
-34 NGLHALKVLEQEDI
+34 NGLHALTVLEREEI

-62 PALLAEIKVRY
+62 PQLLAEIKQRF
-73 PHVPV
+73 PQLPV

-98 YDYIAKP
+98 YDYISKP

-114 VAKALQFRDI
+114 VQKALQFRDI
-124 MRDNARMRAELDEH
+124 LRDNQRLRAELNEH
-138 AQFDSLVGDSP
+138 QQIDSLVGESP
-149 AFRKVLQAVD
+149 TFRRVLQAVD
-159 SVRDSSATILLT
+159 SVRESSATILLT

-183 AIHKHGSRADKP
+183 AIHKHGNRADKP

-206 GLLESEMFGHRKG
+206 GLLESEMFGHKKG
-219 AFTGAVAD
+219 AFTGAVSD
-227 RVGRFQQADKG
+227 RIGRFQQADKG

-292 ANKEFREDL
+292 ARKEFREDL

-310 EMAPLRERV
+310 PLPALRERV
-319 EDIPLLM
+319 EDIPALARHFAHVLGATAGKRITGFSPEALLAM
-326 NELISRMEHEKRGSI
+326 ARYP
-341 RFNSAAIMSLCRH
+341 
-354 GWPGNVRE
+354 WPGNIRE
-362 LANLVERMAIMHPY
+362 LQNCVERA
-376 GVIGVVELPKKF
+376 
-388 RYVDDEDEQLVDSLR
+388 
-403 SDMEERVAINGHAP
+403 
-417 DFSNTA
+417 T
-423 MLPPEGLD
+423 
-431 LKDYLGNL
+431 
-439 EQGLIQQAL
+439 
-448 DDANGIVARA
+448 IVASSQTIEESDLPAYLFGSKPLDSSA
-458 AERLRIRRTTLVE
+458 ASILSEGPGIPKDLDAALAEVE
-471 KMRKYGMSRKEGD
+471 KAYILAALHETNGV
-484 EQADD
+484 QAAAAQLIGISERSLWYRLKKLEIHVDKIVR

>member
-1 MTHNILV
+1 MTHNLLV

-13 KLCDLLASA
+13 KLCDLLSSA
-22 LGQNDVQVFVAG
+22 LSQNGVQVFTAS
-34 NGLHALKVLEQEDI
+34 NGLHALKVLEQEEI

-62 PALLAEIKVRY
+62 PQLLAEIKQRY
-73 PHVPV
+73 PSLPV

-98 YDYIAKP
+98 FDYIAKP

-114 VAKALQFRDI
+114 VSKALQFRDI
-124 MRDNARMRAELDEH
+124 LKDNQRMRAELDEH
-138 AQFDSLVGDSP
+138 RQIDSLVGDSP
-149 AFRKVLQAVD
+149 TFRRVLQAVD
-159 SVRDSSATILLT
+159 SVRESNATILLT

-183 AIHKHGSRADKP
+183 AIHQHGNRADKP

-258 ALQERVIEPVG
+258 ALQERVVEPVG
-269 DPRER
+269 DPRAR

-282 ATNKNLLEAV
+282 ATNKDLLQAV
-292 ANKEFREDL
+292 ADKTFREDL

-310 EMAPLRERV
+310 PLPALRERT
-319 EDIPLLM
+319 EDIAPLARHFAHTLGATAG
-326 NELISRMEHEKRGSI
+326 KRLSG
-341 RFNSAAIMSLCRH
+341 FSAEALRVMSEYR
-354 GWPGNVRE
+354 WPGNIRE
-362 LANLVERMAIMHPY
+362 LQNCVERA
-376 GVIGVVELPKKF
+376 
-388 RYVDDEDEQLVDSLR
+388 
-403 SDMEERVAINGHAP
+403 
-417 DFSNTA
+417 T
-423 MLPPEGLD
+423 
-431 LKDYLGNL
+431 
-439 EQGLIQQAL
+439 
-448 DDANGIVARA
+448 IVASGTQIEECDLPGYLFSTPAPNAEASPA
-458 AERLRIRRTTLVE
+458 ALGTLNAVPSDLEAALAEVE
-471 KMRKYGMSRKEGD
+471 KAYILAALQQSQGV
-484 EQADD
+484 QAAAAQLIGISERSFWYRLKKLGIQVDKIVR

>member
-1 MTHNILV
+1 MTHNVLV

-22 LGQNDVQVFVAG
+22 LNQNGITVFTAG
-34 NGLHALKVLEQEDI
+34 NGLHALKVLETEDI

-62 PALLAEIKVRY
+62 PQLLAEIKSRFA
-73 PHVPV
+73 HLPV

-98 YDYIAKP
+98 FDYIAKP

-114 VAKALQFRDI
+114 VSKALQFRDI
-124 MRDNARMRAELDEH
+124 LKDNQRMRAELDEH
-138 AQFDSLVGDSP
+138 QQIDSLIGDSP
-149 AFRKVLQAVD
+149 SFRRVLQAID
-159 SVRDSSATILLT
+159 SVRESNATILLT

-183 AIHKHGSRADKP
+183 AIHKHGNRADKP

-227 RVGRFQQADKG
+227 RVGRFLQADMG
-238 TLFLDEVG
+238 TLFLDEIG
-246 DMPLAL
+246 EMPLAL

-282 ATNKNLLEAV
+282 ATNKNLLDAV

-310 EMAPLRERV
+310 PLPALRERV
-319 EDIPLLM
+319 EDIAPLARHFAHVLGATAGKR
-326 NELISRMEHEKRGSI
+326 ISGFSP
-341 RFNSAAIMSLCRH
+341 AALQAMARYS
-354 GWPGNVRE
+354 WPGNIRE
-362 LANLVERMAIMHPY
+362 LQNCVERA
-376 GVIGVVELPKKF
+376 
-388 RYVDDEDEQLVDSLR
+388 
-403 SDMEERVAINGHAP
+403 
-417 DFSNTA
+417 T
-423 MLPPEGLD
+423 
-431 LKDYLGNL
+431 
-439 EQGLIQQAL
+439 
-448 DDANGIVARA
+448 IVASGTVIDDDDLPAYLFASA
-458 AERLRIRRTTLVE
+458 AATCSAIPTEGMGVPSDLEAALAQVE
-471 KMRKYGMSRKEGD
+471 KNYILAALAQSNGV
-484 EQADD
+484 QAAAAQLIGISERSFWYRLKKLGIHVDKIVR

>member
-1 MTHNILV
+1 MSHNVLV

-13 KLCDLLASA
+13 KLCDLLSSA
-22 LGQNDVQVFVAG
+22 LSQNDVQVFTAG
-34 NGLHALKVLEQEDI
+34 NGLQALAILEQQDI

-62 PALLAEIKVRY
+62 PQLLAEVKQRY
-73 PHVPV
+73 PQLPV

-114 VAKALQFRDI
+114 VNKALQFRDI
-124 MRDNARMRAELDEH
+124 LRDNARMRAELDEH
-138 AQFDSLVGDSP
+138 QHVDSLIGDSP
-149 AFRKVLQAVD
+149 SFRRVLQAID

-227 RVGRFQQADKG
+227 RVGRFLQADKG

-282 ATNKNLLEAV
+282 ATHKNLLEAV

-310 EMAPLRERV
+310 PLPALRERV
-319 EDIPLLM
+319 EDIAPLARHFAHSLGATAG
-326 NELISRMEHEKRGSI
+326 KRITGFSPDALQAMAEY
-341 RFNSAAIMSLCRH
+341 N
-354 GWPGNVRE
+354 WPGNIRE
-362 LANLVERMAIMHPY
+362 LQNCVERATI
-376 GVIGVVELPKKF
+376 VATSQTI
-388 RYVDDEDEQLVDSLR
+388 ED
-403 SDMEERVAINGHAP
+403 SD
-417 DFSNTA
+417 
-423 MLPPEGLD
+423 LPPYLFTPQPNQHDAVPQSGPSVPPD
-431 LKDYLGNL
+431 LEAALAEVEKAYILAAL
-439 EQGLIQQAL
+439 QQA
-448 DDANGIVARA
+448 NGVQA
-458 AERLRIRRTTLVE
+458 AAAQLIGISERSFWYRLKKLNIHVE
-471 KMRKYGMSRKEGD
+471 KIAR
-484 EQADD
+484 

>member
-1 MTHNILV
+1 MTHNVLV

-22 LGQNDVQVFVAG
+22 LSQNDIQVFTAS
-34 NGLHALKVLEQEDI
+34 NGLHALTVLEREDI

-62 PALLAEIKVRY
+62 PQLLAEIKLRF
-73 PHVPV
+73 PQLPV

-98 YDYIAKP
+98 YDYISKP

-114 VAKALQFRDI
+114 VNKALQFRDI
-124 MRDNARMRAELDEH
+124 LRDNVRLRAELDEH
-138 AQFDSLVGDSP
+138 QQIDSLVGDSP
-149 AFRKVLQAVD
+149 TFRRVLHAVD
-159 SVRDSSATILLT
+159 SVRESNATILLT

-183 AIHKHGSRADKP
+183 AIHKHGNRADKP

-219 AFTGAVAD
+219 AFTGAVSD
-227 RVGRFQQADKG
+227 RVGRFMQADKG

-282 ATNKNLLEAV
+282 ATNKDLLEAV
-292 ANKEFREDL
+292 AKKEFREDL

-310 EMAPLRERV
+310 PLPALRDRV
-319 EDIPLLM
+319 EDIAPLARHFAHTM
-326 NELISRMEHEKRGSI
+326 GATAGKRITGFSPDALLAMT
-341 RFNSAAIMSLCRH
+341 NYP
-354 GWPGNVRE
+354 WPGNIRE
-362 LANLVERMAIMHPY
+362 LQNCVERATIVASSHVIEEQDLPAYLFGSRPSENTAANLFTDSPGI
-376 GVIGVVELPKKF
+376 PK
-388 RYVDDEDEQLVDSLR
+388 D
-403 SDMEERVAINGHAP
+403 
-417 DFSNTA
+417 
-423 MLPPEGLD
+423 LD
-431 LKDYLGNL
+431 A
-439 EQGLIQQAL
+439 AL
-448 DDANGIVARA
+448 
-458 AERLRIRRTTLVE
+458 AEVE
-471 KMRKYGMSRKEGD
+471 KAYILSALQETNGV
-484 EQADD
+484 QAAAAQLIGISERSFWYRLKKLEIHVDKIVR

>member
-1 MTHNILV
+1 MSHNVLV

-13 KLCDLLASA
+13 KLCDLLSSA
-22 LGQNDVQVFVAG
+22 LSQNDVQVFTAG
-34 NGLHALKVLEQEDI
+34 NGLQALAILEQQDI

-62 PALLAEIKVRY
+62 PQLLAEVKQRY
-73 PHVPV
+73 PQLPV

-114 VAKALQFRDI
+114 VNKALQFRDI
-124 MRDNARMRAELDEH
+124 LRDNARMRAELDEH
-138 AQFDSLVGDSP
+138 QHVDSLIGDSP
-149 AFRKVLQAVD
+149 SFRRVLQAID

-227 RVGRFQQADKG
+227 RVGRFLQADKG
-238 TLFLDEVG
+238 SLFLDEVG

-282 ATNKNLLEAV
+282 ATHKNLLEAV

-310 EMAPLRERV
+310 PLPALRERV
-319 EDIPLLM
+319 EDIAPLARHFAHSLGATAG
-326 NELISRMEHEKRGSI
+326 KRITGFSPDALQAMAEY
-341 RFNSAAIMSLCRH
+341 N
-354 GWPGNVRE
+354 WPGNIRE
-362 LANLVERMAIMHPY
+362 LQNCVERATI
-376 GVIGVVELPKKF
+376 VATSQTI
-388 RYVDDEDEQLVDSLR
+388 ED
-403 SDMEERVAINGHAP
+403 SD
-417 DFSNTA
+417 
-423 MLPPEGLD
+423 LPPYLFTPQPNQHGAVPQLGPSVPPD
-431 LKDYLGNL
+431 LEAALAEVEKAYILAAL
-439 EQGLIQQAL
+439 QQA
-448 DDANGIVARA
+448 NGVQA
-458 AERLRIRRTTLVE
+458 AAAQLIGISERSFWYRLKKLNIHVE
-471 KMRKYGMSRKEGD
+471 KIAR
-484 EQADD
+484 

>member
-1 MTHNILV
+1 MSHNVLV

-13 KLCDLLASA
+13 KLCDLLSSA
-22 LGQNDVQVFVAG
+22 LSQNEIEVYTAG
-34 NGLHALKVLEQEDI
+34 NGLQALAILEQEAI

-62 PALLAEIKVRY
+62 PQLLAEVKLRY

-98 YDYIAKP
+98 YDYISKP

-114 VAKALQFRDI
+114 VSKALQFRDI
-124 MRDNARMRAELDEH
+124 LCDNARMRAELDEH
-138 AQFDSLVGDSP
+138 QHIDSLVGDS
-149 AFRKVLQAVD
+149 ASFRRVLQAID
-159 SVRDSSATILLT
+159 SVRESNATILLT

-227 RVGRFQQADKG
+227 RVGRFMQADKG

-282 ATNKNLLEAV
+282 ATNKNLLQAV

-310 EMAPLRERV
+310 PLPALRERV
-319 EDIPLLM
+319 EDIAPLARHFAHNLGATAG
-326 NELISRMEHEKRGSI
+326 KRITGFSP
-341 RFNSAAIMSLCRH
+341 SALQAMTQYN
-354 GWPGNVRE
+354 WPGNIRE
-362 LANLVERMAIMHPY
+362 LQNCVERATI
-376 GVIGVVELPKKF
+376 VAQSSTI
-388 RYVDDEDEQLVDSLR
+388 ED
-403 SDMEERVAINGHAP
+403 SD
-417 DFSNTA
+417 
-423 MLPPEGLD
+423 LPPYLFSAQPLQSSSLLTPEVCVPPD
-431 LKDYLGNL
+431 LEAALAEVEKAYILAAL
-439 EQGLIQQAL
+439 QQAQGVQAAAAQLIGISERSFWYRLKKL
-448 DDANGIVARA
+448 DIHVDKIAR
-458 AERLRIRRTTLVE
+458 
-471 KMRKYGMSRKEGD
+471 
-484 EQADD
+484 